1 VHEAGH
7 ALVARCLPNTDPV
20 HKITIIPRGQALG
33 LTQQLPEDDRYHF
46 RRSYLLSRM
55 TVMLGGRAAE
65 KEFFREFSTGAYND
79 LKQVMDLAEKM
90 VCLWGMSE
98 RLGPLSF
105 PRGEEHPFLG
115 RRLATEKTFSDRT
128 AWIIDQEI
136 KKIALAAQECAIGII
151 SENRTILESLAKR
164 LLNEESLDREQ
175 FESFMS
181 GQKLKLPDGPCA
193 DMGSRI

>member
-1 VHEAGH
+1 M
-7 ALVARCLPNTDPV
+7 
-20 HKITIIPRGQALG
+20 HKVTIIPRGQALG
-33 LTQQLPEDDRYHF
+33 LTQQLPEDDRYHY
-46 RRSYLLSRM
+46 RRSYLFSRM
-55 TVMLGGRAAE
+55 AVMLGGRAAE
-65 KEFFREFSTGAYND
+65 KEFFNEFTTGAQSD

-136 KKIALAAQECAIGII
+136 KKIALAAQECSVAII
-151 SENRTILESLAKR
+151 SENRTVLESLAKQ
-164 LLNEESLDREQ
+164 LLHDESLDREQ
-175 FESFMS
+175 FENFMT

-193 DMGSRI
+193 EVSGRTASTSE